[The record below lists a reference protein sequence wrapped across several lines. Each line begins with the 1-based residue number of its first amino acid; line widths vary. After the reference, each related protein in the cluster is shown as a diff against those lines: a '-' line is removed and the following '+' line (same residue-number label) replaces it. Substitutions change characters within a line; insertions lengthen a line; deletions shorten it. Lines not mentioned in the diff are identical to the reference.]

1 MVMKTI
7 EFNLTQFPRA
17 IRASNI
23 EQDKHD
29 VYMGYT
35 EFLRRDGFTTIKYV
49 DFKYDDTGALSALIH
64 SLSEE
69 EFILFALKWA

>member
-1 MVMKTI
+1 MKTI
-7 EFNLTQFPRA
+7 EFKLTQFPRA
-17 IRASNI
+17 IYASNI

-49 DFKYDDTGALSALIH
+49 DFKYDDTGARADSSH
-64 SLSEE
+64 SLSED
-69 EFILFALKWA
+69 EFILFALKWS